1 MLKPGNQNAR
11 YWYQRALAA
20 RHSRA
25 DRYLERA
32 AACDDLAA
40 SVRDPQAQAIFFDL
54 ANQWRDL
61 ARQVETLDR

>member
-1 MLKPGNQNAR
+1 MLKPASQNAK
-11 YWYQRALAA
+11 ALAA
-20 RHSRA
+20 AHSRA

-32 AACDDLAA
+32 AQCEHLAA

-61 ARQVETLDR
+61 ARQVKTLDR